1 LIYICTFIH
10 IYIRIDIYLY
20 VHAYICIYNVLQSA
34 TWLVLE
40 RVGQKM
46 SWSKDS
52 TRIYMYIHIMY
63 LAGIGEGETG
73 DELVEG
79 QVQSFK

>member
-1 LIYICTFIH
+1 
-10 IYIRIDIYLY
+10 
-20 VHAYICIYNVLQSA
+20 
-34 TWLVLE
+34 
-40 RVGQKM
+40 
-46 SWSKDS
+46 
-52 TRIYMYIHIMY
+52 MYIHIMY